1 MICTHFKGE
10 AVESYIY
17 IYIDIYISTHTHTH
31 NVTKSGVG
39 KRGLLF

>member
-17 IYIDIYISTHTHTH
+17 IYIDIYIYIYKHCMKYVRALAG
-31 NVTKSGVG
+31 N
-39 KRGLLF
+39 GLG